1 MIVFALQAVCSDCLL
16 RLLLFCIPMAFVFPG
31 VPGVPG
37 VPGGLLALPLYG
49 AASAAAYD
57 TGMR

>member
-16 RLLLFCIPMAFVFPG
+16 HLLLICSPMALVFPG
-31 VPGVPG
+31 VPS
-37 VPGGLLALPLYG
+37 GLLALPLCG

>member
-16 RLLLFCIPMAFVFPG
+16 RLLLFCIPMAFVFLG
-31 VPGVPG
+31 D
-37 VPGGLLALPLYG
+37 LLALPLCG

-57 TGMR
+57 TGTR

>member
-37 VPGGLLALPLYG
+37 GLLALPLYG